1 MPLPNP
7 EKDKHNR
14 EKEAYRRG
22 KHERRKGKDLKANP
36 YVRSDLDH
44 EPDLY
49 ENWVAGWKVM
59 QSQIEA
65 GNIEEY
71 D

>member
-22 KHERRKGKDLKANP
+22 KHERRKGKDLNANP

-49 ENWVAGWKVM
+49 ENWAAGWKVM
-59 QSQIEA
+59 KSQIEA

>member
-22 KHERRKGKDLKANP
+22 KHDRRKGKDFQSNP
-36 YVRSDLDH
+36 FVRSDLDH

-59 QSQIEA
+59 QSQIES